1 VPDARRIEP
10 VDLEEEMKSSYL
22 DYAMSVIVG
31 RALPSVQD
39 GLKPVH
45 RRILW
50 CANEEG
56 VRAGDSRRKSAYIV
70 GSVLGKYHPHGDS
83 PVYEAMVRLGQD
95 FASRYPLI
103 DGQGNFGTADG
114 DPAAAMRYTEARLS
128 PLAMELLRDIDKE
141 TVDFIPNYDN
151 QTVEPVLLPARFPNL
166 LANGSAGIAVGM
178 ATNIPPHNLGEVI
191 DAAVALLDDPE
202 LTSEDLLRYVKGP
215 DFPTGAAIMGTA
227 AIRDAYLTGRGSIRV
242 RAKVRIEENRRGGQ
256 SIVVTELPYQVSGDR
271 LLVRIGELVKS
282 GRLHGISD
290 VNNESSREGTRLVID
305 VRRDA
310 VPQVVLNQLYK
321 HTQLQDS
328 FGVIMLALVDGVP
341 RLLNLADMLR
351 HYNAHQ
357 INVVIRRTRYELRK
371 AEERA
376 HILEG
381 LLIALDHLDEVITL
395 IRNAESADVARGQ
408 LMERYSLSEVQAT
421 AILDMQLR
429 RLAALERQRIQ
440 DEYAELQAKIA
451 EFKAILADPARI
463 RAIVRDDMLDIKRRF
478 ADPRR
483 TEIRPDEG
491 ELSIEDLIAAE
502 PVVVTVTRT
511 GYVKRVPLTDYR
523 AQGRGGRG
531 VRGANLK
538 EDDIVQFLF
547 ITNTHHWVLFFT
559 NKGRV
564 YRVKVHE
571 VPEASRNSRG
581 TYVANVPGA
590 TFQPDERIAAV
601 LDLDDYDSDRFL
613 VLGTRR
619 GMVKKTAL
627 AEYDSPRVGLAAINL
642 REDDELIGVKLTSGT
657 DDLLYVSRKGQACRF
672 MEASVRPMGRQ
683 TSGVIAMRLNG
694 DDEVLAME
702 VVRPNADLL
711 VVTDAGFGKRTP
723 LEQYPLNGSGG
734 KGVLTVRIVERR
746 GYLAGALAVQ
756 EEDDIFLITDNGQ
769 IIRTRVKEVRRAGRA
784 TQGVRIM
791 RLGQTGRVAAVA
803 PVVKDEE

>member
-1 VPDARRIEP
+1 MPDARRIEP
-10 VDLEEEMKSSYL
+10 NEIEEEMQRSFL
-22 DYAMSVIVG
+22 DYAMSVIVA
-31 RALPSVQD
+31 RALPDVRD

-50 CANEEG
+50 GAHEEG
-56 VRAGDSRRKSAYIV
+56 VRPPNGRRKSAYIV
-70 GSVLGKYHPHGDS
+70 GSVLGKYHPHSDTA
-83 PVYEAMVRLGQD
+83 VYDAMVRLGQD

-103 DGQGNFGTADG
+103 DGQGNFGTA
-114 DPAAAMRYTEARLS
+114 
-128 PLAMELLRDIDKE
+128 
-141 TVDFIPNYDN
+141 
-151 QTVEPVLLPARFPNL
+151 
-166 LANGSAGIAVGM
+166 
-178 ATNIPPHNLGEVI
+178 
-191 DAAVALLDDPE
+191 
-202 LTSEDLLRYVKGP
+202 
-215 DFPTGAAIMGTA
+215 
-227 AIRDAYLTGRGSIRV
+227 AIRETYLTGRGAIRV
-242 RAKVRIEENRRGGQ
+242 RSKVRIEENNRGGQ
-256 SIVVTELPYQVSGDR
+256 RLVVTELPYQVSGDR
-271 LLVRIGELVKS
+271 LLIRIRDLVREGKLN
-282 GRLHGISD
+282 GIVD
-290 VNNESSREGTRLVID
+290 IANESNKEGTRLVIEC
-305 VRRDA
+305 RRDA

-341 RLLNLADMLR
+341 RVLNLAEVLS
-351 HYNAHQ
+351 HYVAHQ
-357 INVVIRRTRYELRK
+357 VTVVVRRTRYELRK
-371 AEERA
+371 ARERA

-381 LLIALDHLDEVITL
+381 LLVALDHLDEVINL
-395 IRNAESADVARGQ
+395 IRNAESADVARQQ
-408 LMERYSLSEVQAT
+408 LMERFELSEAQAT

-429 RLAALERQRIQ
+429 RLAALERRKLQE
-440 DEYAELQAKIA
+440 EYAELQARIA
-451 EFKAILADPARI
+451 ELQAILDDPSKVRG
-463 RAIVRDDMLDIKRRF
+463 IVKGELLDIKRRF

-511 GYVKRVPLTDYR
+511 GYVKRVPLGDYR
-523 AQGRGGRG
+523 AQNRGGRG

-538 EDDIVQFLF
+538 EDDIVQFLA

-571 VPEASRNSRG
+571 LPEAARNSRG

-590 TFQPDERIAAV
+590 TFQPDEKIAAV

-711 VVTDAGFGKRTP
+711 VITDAGFGKRTP
-723 LEQYPLNGSGG
+723 LEQYPLKGRGG